1 MGRLSNR
8 FLHLV
13 ERILSIKIIRSEAW
27 QFIVDCNPNV
37 VNLGRWAKITDEDFF
52 GIRSF
57 IRENLGISLS
67 QLQQDLVAQFIYL
80 KANELDGSGISPY
93 YVEIGAN
100 DGIYLSNT
108 YSLEKNLGWKGILSE
123 ANQSVVPKLLV
134 NRLNSLIDVRAVTNK
149 SGQSLVFMMTENS
162 EYSSLKGASV
172 HSSQFKG
179 SVESIVESVSLTD
192 LLTEYSAPRT
202 VGFLSV
208 DTEGN
213 EYEII
218 QGLDSNIHRFSFV
231 AVEVSK
237 NSEQIKSL
245 MESLGYTQILEQISL
260 WDQWWIDTKLLK
272 DLEKREQ
279 RSSGITGLVTS
290 LEG

>member
-1 MGRLSNR
+1 M
-8 FLHLV
+8 
-13 ERILSIKIIRSEAW
+13 
-27 QFIVDCNPNV
+27 
-37 VNLGRWAKITDEDFF
+37 
-52 GIRSF
+52 
-57 IRENLGISLS
+57 
-67 QLQQDLVAQFIYL
+67 

-100 DGIYLSNT
+100 DRIYLSNT

-123 ANQSVVPKLLV
+123 ANQSVIPKLLV
-134 NRLNSLIDVRAVTNK
+134 NRLNSLIDVRAVTNN

-179 SVESIVESVSLTD
+179 SVESIVELVSLTD

-231 AVEVSK
+231 SVEVSK
-237 NSEQIKSL
+237 KNSSQIKSL

-279 RSSGITGLVTS
+279 RISGITGLVTS